1 MGKRDDDAREELKT
15 LRQEYTDLERRSTA
29 QQECLSRA
37 VGTLARILESDEQI
51 SAQIAGVKE
60 AVETVFDVEVMAVNT
75 MVMKPKRRQLG
86 RKTIQ
91 TRPAWKRAVV
101 TLAPGE
107 RIQDFFEGI

>member
-1 MGKRDDDAREELKT
+1 MHIYQVLKRPILTEKTDLQRDDNQYVFEVD
-15 LRQEYTDLERRSTA
+15 RRA
-29 QQECLSRA
+29 NKL
-37 VGTLARILESDEQI
+37 QI
-51 SAQIAGVKE
+51 KE

-75 MVMKPKRRQLG
+75 MIMKPRRRQLG

-107 RIQDFFEGI
+107 RIQDFFEGV